1 MKKRNFIK
9 KSTYPGGKEALKKL
23 IKENLKYPKEAI
35 ENKIEGNVLLKYKV
49 NSLGKVFDVNILKG
63 IGYGC
68 DEEAIRLITQLKYPK
83 QLNRKLKVTT
93 NKKITI
99 KFKLPKNKNKIIISY
114 EITK

>member
-49 NSLGKVFDVNILKG
+49 K
-63 IGYGC
+63 
-68 DEEAIRLITQLKYPK
+68 
-83 QLNRKLKVTT
+83 
-93 NKKITI
+93 
-99 KFKLPKNKNKIIISY
+99 
-114 EITK
+114 